1 MSLKKAFE
9 KLYEDVKPPEDLERK
24 VLLRLRERRA
34 RFWRRVALAEAAVVL
49 VVLALFFYNSFEPT
63 TYETMGEKKEIRVLF
78 VKDVTLSE
86 LSAELERFNLHIEGP
101 YGGYY
106 ILRGEPSNMDKF
118 LKERGSL
125 VRQVL

>member
-49 VVLALFFYNSFEPT
+49 VALALFLYSSFEPT
-63 TYETMGEKKEIRVLF
+63 NYETMGEKKELKVLF
-78 VKDVTLSE
+78 AKDVTLSE
-86 LSAELERFNLHIEGP
+86 LSAELERFNLLIEGP
-101 YGGYY
+101 YGRYY
-106 ILRGEPSNMDKF
+106 ILRGAPSNVDKF
-118 LKERGSL
+118 LKERENL